1 MDGVM
6 YIAVIL
12 VGSIFISQGYINGA
26 DMVAYLLYIQT
37 LLTTIRRIV
46 EFAEQFQKG
55 TTGIERFFEIMDEPV
70 SIKNKKD
77 PVELENVRGEISFHG
92 VSFSYSEE
100 GEKVLN
106 HINIDVKKGESI
118 ALVGPS
124 GGGKTTMC
132 SLIPRF
138 YDVTEGSVTLDGV
151 DVRDISLESLRK
163 NVGVVQQDVY
173 LFNGTV
179 KENIA
184 YGKRNASDQEIQRA
198 ARLAGAHEFI
208 MGLSDGYD
216 TYVGERGVKLSG
228 GQKQRISIARLF
240 LKDPPVLILDEAT
253 SALDNESE
261 LLVQQSLE
269 RLAKDRTTFIIAH
282 RLTTIRNAARIFVL
296 TEDGI
301 AESGTH
307 KELMDKRGEYYKL
320 YSMYSENSLEKGKED
335 L

>member
-1 MDGVM
+1 M
-6 YIAVIL
+6 I
-12 VGSIFISQGYINGA
+12 
-26 DMVAYLLYIQT
+26 
-37 LLTTIRRIV
+37 
-46 EFAEQFQKG
+46 
-55 TTGIERFFEIMDEPV
+55 DEPV
-70 SIKNKKD
+70 TIKDKD
-77 PVELENVRGEISFHG
+77 NSVVMDEVQGIIEFDD

-100 GEKVLN
+100 GEKVLD

-124 GGGKTTMC
+124 GGGKTTIC

-138 YDVTEGSVTLDGV
+138 YDVTGGKVTLDGV

-163 NVGVVQQDVY
+163 NIGVVQQDVY

-184 YGKRNASDQEIQRA
+184 YGKEDASDEEIINA
-198 ARLAGAHEFI
+198 AKLAGAHEFI
-208 MGLSDGYD
+208 LSLSDGYD
-216 TYVGERGVKLSG
+216 TFVGERGVKLSG

-240 LKDPPVLILDEAT
+240 LKNPPVLILDEAT

-282 RLTTIRNAARIFVL
+282 RLTTIRNATRIFVL
-296 TEDGI
+296 TENGI

-307 KELMDKRGEYYKL
+307 KELMDKKGEYYKL
-320 YSMYSENSLEKGKED
+320 YSMYSERS
-335 L
+335 